1 VIRNKQKDA
10 MTEYHFEFHH
20 FVSEEERR
28 KSLQEL
34 EGHNWGDGDSFPSHL
49 VLTIHALRRKLLGD
63 FTIEDVRLMI
73 GQNMSLDY
81 MLPLAIEHLQRDPFV
96 AGDFYDGDLLKNVL
110 NVEAS
115 FWHKRP
121 DLRGAI
127 EEIIQKIEPFPE
139 SFRKDLVVF
148 RQT

>member
-1 VIRNKQKDA
+1 
-10 MTEYHFEFHH
+10 MTEHHFKFHQ
-20 FVSEEERR
+20 FVSEKERR

-34 EGHNWGDGDSFPSHL
+34 EESHWGDGDSFSSHL
-49 VLTIHALRRKLLGD
+49 VLTIHALRRKPLGD
-63 FTIEDVRLMI
+63 LTVEEIRLLI

-81 MLPLAIEHLQRDPFV
+81 LMPLAIEHLQQDPFV
-96 AGDFYDGDLLKNVL
+96 AGDFYDGDLLTNML

-115 FWHKRP
+115 FWHRRP

-127 EEIIQKIEPFPE
+127 EEIVQKIEPFPE

-148 RQT
+148 RYT